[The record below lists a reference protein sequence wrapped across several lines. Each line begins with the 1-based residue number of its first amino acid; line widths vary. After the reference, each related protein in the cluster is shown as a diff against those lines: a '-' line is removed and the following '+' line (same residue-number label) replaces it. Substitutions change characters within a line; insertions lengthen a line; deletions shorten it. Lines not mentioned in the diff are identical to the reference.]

1 MSYPVLPSAAAE
13 CRRSGA
19 GGSGG
24 GGASSGGLR
33 SLYERVAFWKH
44 GTVRHGKRTM
54 LRNSKESL
62 WLLAPFV
69 VWGLVVV
76 VMHSL
81 GYVIMEQVRAG
92 GVSVWSRNGWGWGWQ
107 RLAGAGVGVVM
118 CFLVPLAVWLWCFG
132 QHGQLR
138 ADFCRMVA

>member
-1 MSYPVLPSAAAE
+1 MLHRPNLSANLCSVLAPRDE
-13 CRRSGA
+13 RLCLTLDGRRSGGG

-24 GGASSGGLR
+24 GASSSGLR

-92 GVSVWSRNGWGWGWQ
+92 GNWSRCRWAWGWWCWQ
-107 RLAGAGVGVVM
+107 ARALAA
-118 CFLVPLAVWLWCFG
+118 LYA
-132 QHGQLR
+132 HLR
-138 ADFCRMVA
+138 R